1 MKSFSLIFLSRKTY
15 PSLGG
20 EGSAPILVF
29 AGVARKKNVKYRFVL
44 LLNKMT
50 LRWFDNVF
58 GLAVRV
64 EVILS
69 R

>member
-29 AGVARKKNVKYRFVL
+29 AGVARKKMLNIDLFL